1 MKNNYL
7 KCVREYIVQNKL
19 DGFIFFKRDPFG
31 GEFCFEKTDA
41 IRNVSNFT
49 GSYAVL
55 LVTRYDVHIF
65 TDPRY
70 EIRVKNEVNED
81 TNISLE
87 NYKAE
92 ISKLQNVVQVGFD
105 PMFAIESDITGFAE
119 HIRFNAVPNFIN
131 SIFGC
136 ADFSYISTFKDEY
149 GDDVD
154 KKLKKVIEHISK
166 SNLDVYLFGSESL
179 SWVFNERSNA
189 IKNYPI
195 SVGFVMLF
203 SDGTFRKFY
212 PDNILNGQFEKY
224 IKKINGLK
232 IGLDAKFIPYQ
243 IVELI
248 SKNNSVHKIKDI
260 IMSLKI
266 IKTDTEIL
274 NMKTAHI
281 RESLMWLRLIDW
293 IKNCNHELSELD
305 ISLKILELKKCR
317 KNFFDESF
325 DSIVANS
332 VNAASIHY
340 SLENKNDKIDFMV
353 LIDTGTQYLDGTTDV
368 TRCITLSDVKIP
380 EYAKYYYTMVLK
392 SHISFASLVYP
403 RGTTGSELNAMARSA
418 LWNKHLDFKHG
429 FGHGI
434 GCFLNVHEP
443 YISIGTK
450 SSTVLYPGMIM
461 SNEPGVYIEN
471 KIGSRIEN
479 AVLVEEDN
487 DSNFF
492 KFTTIDYIPFDDRLI
507 DVDLLTDGEI
517 KWINDYY
524 ELSKIILS
532 RYADKNEIKLIEKY
546 FIKISR

>member
-7 KCVREYIVQNKL
+7 KCVREYLIQNKL

-41 IRNVSNFT
+41 IRNISDFT
-49 GSYAVL
+49 GSYAIL
-55 LVTRYDVHIF
+55 FVTRNDIYVF
-65 TDPRY
+65 TDSRY
-70 EIRVKNEVNED
+70 EIRVKNEVSDEV
-81 TNISLE
+81 NISLRC
-87 NYKAE
+87 YKSE
-92 ISKLQNVVQVGFD
+92 ISKLQNIVQVGFD

-119 HIRFNAVPNFIN
+119 HIRFNAVSNFIN
-131 SIFGC
+131 SIFGHV
-136 ADFSYISTFKDEY
+136 DFSYISMFKDEC
-149 GDDVD
+149 GDDID
-154 KKLKKVIEHISK
+154 KKLKKVTKYMRK
-166 SNLDVYLFGSESL
+166 SNLDAYLLGSESL

-195 SVGFVMLF
+195 SIGFAILF
-203 SDGTFRKFY
+203 NDGSFRKFY

-224 IKKINGLK
+224 IKKIKGLK
-232 IGLDAKFIPYQ
+232 IGLDTKFIPYQ

-248 SKNNSVHKIKDI
+248 SENNFVHKIKDI
-260 IMSLKI
+260 IMSIKI

-274 NMKTAHI
+274 NMRIAHI

-293 IKNCNHELSELD
+293 IKICNHKLVELD
-305 ISLKILELKKCR
+305 VSHKILELKKCR

-332 VNAASIHY
+332 INAASIHY
-340 SLENKNDKIDFMV
+340 SPESKNDKIDFMV

-403 RGTTGSELNAMARSA
+403 RGTTGSELNATARSA
-418 LWNKHLDFKHG
+418 LWSKHLDFKHG

-443 YISIGTK
+443 YISISAK
-450 SSTVLYPGMIM
+450 FSTVLYPGMIM

-471 KIGSRIEN
+471 KIGIRIEN
-479 AVLVEEDN
+479 AVLIEEDN

-492 KFTTIDYIPFDDRLI
+492 KFITIDYIPFDDKLI
-507 DVDLLTDGEI
+507 DVDLLTDEEI

-524 ELSKIILS
+524 ESSKIILS
-532 RYADKNEIKLIEKY
+532 RCADENEIKLIEKY

>member
-7 KCVREYIVQNKL
+7 ECVREYIVQNKL

-41 IRNVSNFT
+41 IRNVSNFS

-55 LVTRYDVHIF
+55 LVTRHDVHIF

-70 EIRVKNEVNED
+70 AIRVKNEVSEEVD
-81 TNISLE
+81 ISLW
-87 NYKAE
+87 NYKSE

-105 PMFAIESDITGFAE
+105 PMFAIESDITGFAD

-131 SIFGC
+131 SIFSY
-136 ADFSYISTFKDEY
+136 ADFSYISMFKDEY
-149 GDDVD
+149 GDDID
-154 KKLKKVIEHISK
+154 KKLKKVTEYMRK
-166 SNLDVYLFGSESL
+166 SNLDAYLFGSESL
-179 SWVFNERSNA
+179 SWFFNERSNA

-195 SVGFVMLF
+195 SVGFVILF
-203 SDGTFRKFY
+203 NDGSFRKFY
-212 PDNILNGQFEKY
+212 PDNILNGQFEKC
-224 IKKINGLK
+224 IKKIEGLK
-232 IGLDAKFIPYQ
+232 MGLDAKFIPYQ

-293 IKNCNHELSELD
+293 IKICNHKLGELD
-305 ISLKILELKKCR
+305 VSHKILELKKCR

-340 SLENKNDKIDFMV
+340 SPENKNDKIDFMV

-461 SNEPGVYIEN
+461 ANEPGVYIEN
-471 KIGSRIEN
+471 KIGIRIEN